1 VYHASDTQAIF
12 HGGFS
17 SRGGGTESHLLCI
30 DFTDDLNDLDSR
42 KFRLSSLMF
51 ADKQLP
57 VAYFPIPA
65 EDVRAVS
72 DRCMRRANAIT
83 HRNAERLSLDMCI
96 IKYGLIR
103 IMYVLARSDN

>member
-1 VYHASDTQAIF
+1 MDI
-12 HGGFS
+12 
-17 SRGGGTESHLLCI
+17 
-30 DFTDDLNDLDSR
+30 
-42 KFRLSSLMF
+42 

-65 EDVRAVS
+65 EDVRAFS

-96 IKYGLIR
+96 IKYASSPIIIDLASELICLGSLCLWSITR
-103 IMYVLARSDN
+103 EEILVWKQLLSERRNISPFAWECIEKT